1 MRKII
6 TDSDSGAVRIG
17 IDGLFT
23 INTPNGYGD
32 GSTSVLIGEAGE
44 RTPYENGFFT
54 TVSGEKIGIFD
65 YDCDG
70 GEIVETL
77 TGKYA
82 IYVIGDEGA
91 FLNCGA
97 VFFEKW
103 D

>member
-1 MRKII
+1 MKKVI

-17 IDGLFT
+17 IDGLCT
-23 INTPNGYGD
+23 INIPNGD
-32 GSTSVLIGEAGE
+32 GSTAVLIGEAGE
-44 RTPYENGFFT
+44 RTPYENGFFA
-54 TVSGEKIGIFD
+54 TVSGEKINIFD

-77 TGKYA
+77 HGKYA

-91 FLNCGA
+91 FLNRGA